1 VVVRSRLAG
10 YGKRGRI
17 WVNPNVPK
25 QFRARLI
32 RHETVERQLRK
43 QGMTYKEAH
52 RKALEAEHKGLTRKQ
67 IARYEGKLGAI
78 ARWKPYKR

>member
-43 QGMTYKEAH
+43 QGMTYKQAH
-52 RKALEAEHKGLTRKQ
+52 KKALEAEHKGLTRKQ
-67 IARYEGKLGAI
+67 IACYEGKLGAI